1 MVFWVLRFMGR
12 CGYMGFWDGKR
23 SVGFGALVDEG
34 ECVVIILCGVHRFK
48 FIG

>member
-1 MVFWVLRFMGR
+1 MGR

-23 SVGFGALVDEG
+23 SVDFGALVDEG
-34 ECVVIILCGVHRFK
+34 ECVVMILGGVHRFK